1 MREKGTHMKNK
12 TAVFIFIIAILLT
25 CLSIP
30 YTFTKLLIFT
40 WSTTQVWLSWVLL
53 VTVIFIYVWIWRNI
67 MYYIHHQQ
75 LMKWKKQCI
84 YLACI
89 LLCGGTVTSFQL
101 YHAWEN
107 RFDTISTEVDLEE
120 YKPFTS
126 NKLAKL
132 NETSTLQI
140 KAPLPILDGATALYP
155 IYAAYAQAIYPEDV
169 YSPYD
174 SKVICATTPYAYE
187 NLLNKTSDI
196 IFVGGPSE
204 KQKQMFKEA
213 KEEMVYTPIGKEG
226 FVFFVNKDNPVT
238 SLTTQQI
245 KDIYS
250 GKITNWKEVGGK
262 DSEIRAFQRPEGSG
276 SQSAMLRFMGNTPL
290 KEPIKEDV
298 PEGMGGI
305 ISQTADYQ
313 NRENAIGYSFRF
325 YASEMATNDK
335 IKLLEIDGVAPTKE
349 NIQNGSYPSSSFYA
363 ITLKSNTNEKVKQ
376 ILEWIVS
383 EQGQEIVEK
392 TGYVRE

>member
-1 MREKGTHMKNK
+1 MKNK
-12 TAVFIFIIAILLT
+12 TAIIIFIISILLT

-30 YTFTKLLIFT
+30 YTFTKLLIFS
-40 WSTTQVWLSWVLL
+40 WSTTQVWLSWVFF

-89 LLCGGTVTSFQL
+89 LLCGGTVASFQL

-107 RFDTISTEVDLEE
+107 RFDTIATEVDLEE
-120 YKPFTS
+120 YKPFAST
-126 NKLAKL
+126 KIAKL
-132 NETSTLQI
+132 DQTSTLQI
-140 KAPLPILDGATALYP
+140 KAPLPVLDGATALYP
-155 IYAAYAQAIYPEDV
+155 VYAAFTQAIYPEDT

-204 KQKQMFKEA
+204 KQKKMFSEA
-213 KEEMVYTPIGKEG
+213 GEEMVYTPIGKEG

-335 IKLLEIDGVAPTKE
+335 IRLLEIDGVAPTKE
-349 NIQNGSYPSSSFYA
+349 NIRNGSYPSSSFYA

-383 EQGQEIVEK
+383 EQGQELVEK
-392 TGYVRE
+392 TGYVSE

>member
-12 TAVFIFIIAILLT
+12 TAIFIFIVAILLT

-89 LLCGGTVTSFQL
+89 LLCGGTVASFQL

-140 KAPLPILDGATALYP
+140 KAPLPVLDGATALYP

-204 KQKQMFKEA
+204 KQKQMFKDA

>member
-1 MREKGTHMKNK
+1 MKK
-12 TAVFIFIIAILLT
+12 TIVIFILGIILTLVT
-25 CLSIP
+25 IP
-30 YTFTKLLIFT
+30 YTFTKLLMFT
-40 WSTTQVWLSWVLL
+40 WSTTQTWLSWVLL
-53 VTVIFIYVWIWRNI
+53 VTVMMIYVWVWRNI
-67 MYYIHHQQ
+67 MYYIHHHQ

-84 YLACI
+84 YLVCI
-89 LLCGGTVTSFQL
+89 LLCGGTVASFNL

-107 RFDTISTEVDLEE
+107 RFDRISTEVDLEQ
-120 YKPFTS
+120 YRPFS
-126 NKLAKL
+126 SEKVA
-132 NETSTLQI
+132 TLDTPSI
-140 KAPLPILDGATALYP
+140 LHMTEPLPVMDGATALYP
-155 IYAAYAQAIYPEDV
+155 IYSAFAQAIYPQDS

-174 SKVICATTPYAYE
+174 SKVLCATTPYAYE

-204 KQKQMFKEA
+204 KQKKMFSDA
-213 KEEMVYTPIGKEG
+213 REEMVYTPIGKEG

-238 SLTTQQI
+238 SLTSEQV

-290 KEPIKEDV
+290 KEPIKEDA

-335 IKLLEIDGVAPTKE
+335 IRLLEIDGVAPTEE
-349 NIQNGSYPSSSFYA
+349 NIRNGSYPSNNFYA

-376 ILEWIVS
+376 ILKWIVS
-383 EQGQEIVEK
+383 DQGKELVEK
-392 TGYVRE
+392 TGYVSE

>member
-12 TAVFIFIIAILLT
+12 TAVFIFIVAILLT

-89 LLCGGTVTSFQL
+89 LLCGGTVASFQL

-140 KAPLPILDGATALYP
+140 KAPLPVLDGATALYP

-204 KQKQMFKEA
+204 KQKQMFKDA

-276 SQSAMLRFMGNTPL
+276 SQSAMLRFMGTTPL

>member
-12 TAVFIFIIAILLT
+12 TAVFIFIVAILLT

-40 WSTTQVWLSWVLL
+40 WSTTKVWLSWVLL

-89 LLCGGTVTSFQL
+89 LLCGGTVASFQI

-140 KAPLPILDGATALYP
+140 KAPLPVLDGATALYP